1 MIPNP
6 QISRPAHLIAITVE
20 ALRQVPGGVMA
31 FADRVADHYL
41 AHVPEDQR
49 RVPLK
54 PVVGNLDQM
63 DKAQRAN
70 RQTINRY
77 INGEV
82 RAFPA
87 DLEESWV
94 QALPP
99 PANERALRELAE
111 RYGLLAARAPGPNG
125 ATVTLGDIATDV
137 GALLQRMAPIIADG
151 RIDEA
156 DRPLVPPALAAV
168 RNLQSELACLE
179 AQLAAAQDSQGSALR
194 MVR

>member
-1 MIPNP
+1 MNPNS
-6 QISRPAHLIAITVE
+6 QNSRPAHLIAITVE
-20 ALRQVPGGVMA
+20 AMRQVPGGVMA

-63 DKAQRAN
+63 SKAQRAN
-70 RQTINRY
+70 RQTIDRY

-99 PANERALRELAE
+99 PSNERALREMAE
-111 RYGLLAARAPGPNG
+111 RYGLLAARAPHAGG
-125 ATVTLGDIATDV
+125 TTVTLGDIAQDV

-151 RIDEA
+151 QIDHA
-156 DRPLVPPALAAV
+156 DKPYVAPALAAV
-168 RNLQSELACLE
+168 RNLQAELASLE
-179 AQLAAAQDSQGSALR
+179 AQLVEADKACSNA
-194 MVR
+194 VRAIR

>member
-1 MIPNP
+1 MNPNS
-6 QISRPAHLIAITVE
+6 QNSRPAHLIAITVE
-20 ALRQVPGGVMA
+20 AMRQVPGGVMA

-63 DKAQRAN
+63 SKAQRAN
-70 RQTINRY
+70 RQTIDRY

-82 RAFPA
+82 RAFPS

-99 PANERALRELAE
+99 PSNERALRELAE
-111 RYGLLAARAPGPNG
+111 RYGLLAARSPAPNG
-125 ATVTLGDIATDV
+125 ATVTLGDIAVDV

-151 RIDEA
+151 CIDHTDQPFVA
-156 DRPLVPPALAAV
+156 PALAAV
-168 RNLQSELACLE
+168 RNLQAELACLE
-179 AQLAAAQDSQGSALR
+179 AQLSAAQDAASST
-194 MVR
+194 VRKIR

>member
-1 MIPNP
+1 MSPNS
-6 QISRPAHLIAITVE
+6 QNSRPAHLIAITVE
-20 ALRQVPGGVMA
+20 AMRQVPGGVMA
-31 FADRVADHYL
+31 FADRVSDHYL
-41 AHVPEDQR
+41 THVPEDQR

-99 PANERALRELAE
+99 PANKRALREMAE
-111 RYGLLAARAPGPNG
+111 RYGLLAARSPKSNG
-125 ATVTLGDIATDV
+125 ATVTLGDIAIDA

-156 DRPLVPPALAAV
+156 DRPLVPPALDAV
-168 RNLQSELACLE
+168 RNLQAELACLE
-179 AQLAAAQDSQGSALR
+179 AQLVVAHEAPHTG
-194 MVR
+194 VRLVR